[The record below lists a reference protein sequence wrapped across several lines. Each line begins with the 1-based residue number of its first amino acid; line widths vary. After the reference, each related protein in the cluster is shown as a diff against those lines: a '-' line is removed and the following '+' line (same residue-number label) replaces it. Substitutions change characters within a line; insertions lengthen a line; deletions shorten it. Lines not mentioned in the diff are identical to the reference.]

1 MVLSSAYYISTFT
14 VIFTRSDRLVHS
26 ENAGSGLD
34 PGVDAARKTLGL
46 IDWTQLSGPE
56 LHSRLDELVRIKHS
70 VQVWN
75 KRFFNL

>member
-1 MVLSSAYYISTFT
+1 M
-14 VIFTRSDRLVHS
+14 HS

-75 KRFFNL
+75 NRFLNL

>member
-1 MVLSSAYYISTFT
+1 M
-14 VIFTRSDRLVHS
+14 HS

-46 IDWTQLSGPE
+46 IEWTQLSGPE

-75 KRFFNL
+75 TTFF